1 MYTIEREDYRKM
13 EYTKEN
19 NIALISHADQSE
31 MEEKK
36 RLLAEENSAYVKRI
50 GELSAEIERVNS
62 SLASINE
69 DMETNEE
76 KIGKYPGRIEGL
88 KSKSGILVAKLNSIK
103 LKVMSSR
110 EDEESTRL
118 LRKTLT
124 EEYENLKN
132 ERTVLVK
139 RIHKMETALDEISD
153 QRERQ
158 LPKLK
163 KYDGMLREARNVF
176 YDAESRMEVS
186 LKLKQGKSACKLPHI

>member
-1 MYTIEREDYRKM
+1 M
-13 EYTKEN
+13 EYTKEK
-19 NIALISHADQSE
+19 NIAPVPHGDQSE

-36 RLLAEENSAYVKRI
+36 RLLTEENSAYANRI

-76 KIGKYPGRIEGL
+76 KIRGYPDRIGGL
-88 KSKSGILVAKLNSIK
+88 KSKSEILVAKLNRIK

-118 LRKTLT
+118 LQKTLT

-139 RIHKMETALDEISD
+139 RINKMENALDDISD

-158 LPKLK
+158 LPRLK